1 LFDKFPA
8 LEKRMVNND
17 FKGRLCFVQFAVGE
31 EREDDK
37 LDYVIV
43 LLSNV
48 NKYFYRDFFLLI
60 KD

>member
-1 LFDKFPA
+1 MISK
-8 LEKRMVNND
+8 VV
-17 FKGRLCFVQFAVGE
+17 CVFVQFAVGE

-37 LDYVIV
+37 LDGVFV

-48 NKYFYRDFFLLI
+48 NKYFYRDFLFLR

>member
-1 LFDKFPA
+1 MMD
-8 LEKRMVNND
+8 ND

-37 LDYVIV
+37 LDGVIV

-48 NKYFYRDFFLLI
+48 NKYFYLGFLLLI